1 MRFGTYLRSHLIRI
15 CCSCLL
21 IAMLCALLPLMGA
34 ERDETVLIALLAAIL
49 ELAGLLWEWARE
61 RRFMEEIAELG
72 DMGTGALD
80 GATNLE
86 EPSYPEGEIAW
97 QAIQNVTRAARQ
109 EAAASEDAMH
119 AYRDY
124 IETWVHEVKT
134 PLAAARLMIA
144 NNETGELRP
153 FSRELDRIDACVEQ
167 ALYFA
172 RSSSVEQDYLIR
184 SCQAKALV
192 TDAVKSRAR
201 ALIEAGMGIDL
212 LGLEGA
218 AGTLEIFCDPKWMD
232 FILGQLIDNAIRYR
246 AIPSEDGRKPQLSF
260 AAELRDEGTAAEKVV
275 LSVADNGCGIAAADL
290 PRIFERGFTG
300 MNGRT
305 HGHST
310 GMGLYLVRSLCEK
323 MGLSVVASSEEG
335 VGTAISIIFPRERS
349 HEALSSSSMD
359 AVH

>member
-1 MRFGTYLRSHLIRI
+1 MSFFAYLRGHIVRVACYLGTLI
-15 CCSCLL
+15 LL
-21 IAMLCALLPLMGA
+21 GMLLPPMGVTHDAVLLVLTLVALLGF
-34 ERDETVLIALLAAIL
+34 VGFI
-49 ELAGLLWEWARE
+49 WEWLRGRA
-61 RRFMEEIAELG
+61 FLHALAEIADGG
-72 DMGTGALD
+72 DDTLTR
-80 GATNLE
+80 ATNLA
-86 EPSYPEGEIAW
+86 EPDYPEGELTW
-97 QAIQNVTRAARQ
+97 QAMQEVARSARQ
-109 EAAASEDAMH
+109 EAASSNAAMKS
-119 AYRDY
+119 YRDY
-124 IETWVHEVKT
+124 IETWVHEAKT

-144 NNETGELRP
+144 NDQTGELRP

-192 TDAVKSRAR
+192 TGAVKSRAR
-201 ALIEAGMGIDL
+201 ALIEASMGIDL
-212 LGLEGA
+212 AGLEGD
-218 AGTLEIFCDPKWMD
+218 AGSLEIFCDPKWMD

-246 AIPSEDGRKPQLSF
+246 AVPSEDGRKPQLSF

-275 LSVADNGCGIAAADL
+275 LSVVDNGCGIAAADL

-349 HEALSSSSMD
+349 HEELRSDGVD
-359 AVH
+359 AVR